1 MDQRIKFNDDSLIKR
16 NRRIGVFPFT
26 LALVLLNSLYAHVL
40 LDYPNGGESFNS
52 GETVTIEWHSLIM
65 HIQEDWDLSFSPDGG
80 VSWQPIQNNLP
91 VSQNSYQWI
100 VPEISTNNAKIRII
114 QDNSG
119 TDYESIS
126 ADFSITITVLE
137 VEENTEVPD
146 KFHLYS
152 NFPNPFNPLTTI
164 RYKLFKPSQVSVII
178 YDLLGK
184 EIIQLED
191 GIKDVGEH
199 LINWDGLSS
208 SGNFVGAGTYLYQ
221 VSAGQF
227 TQTRKM
233 VLLK

>member
-1 MDQRIKFNDDSLIKR
+1 MDQRIKINDDCLFKR

-26 LALVLLNSLYAHVL
+26 LVLVLLNSLYAHVN
-40 LDYPNGGESFNS
+40 LDYPNGGESFYS
-52 GETVTIEWHSLIM
+52 GKIVTIEWHSLII
-65 HIQEDWDLSFSPDGG
+65 HNQEDWDLSFSPDGG

-100 VPEISTNNAKIRII
+100 VPEITTNSAKIRVL

-119 TDYESIS
+119 TDYEDIS
-126 ADFSITITVLE
+126 GDFTIIITVLD
-137 VEENTEVPD
+137 VEENTEVPG

-152 NFPNPFNPLTTI
+152 NFPNPFNSSTTI
-164 RYKLFKPSQVSVII
+164 HYILFKPSQISVMI
-178 YDLLGK
+178 YDLLGR

-199 LINWDGLSS
+199 LIKWDGLSS
-208 SGNFVGAGTYLYQ
+208 SGNSVGAGTYLYQ
-221 VSAGQF
+221 VRAGQF

-233 VLLK
+233 LLLR